1 MTLSFAQCLICA
13 LNGKCV
19 GTSNF
24 IDFKYSFTENVYKVF
39 ELIAP
44 ILSPMTINHQTIAE
58 FSKIKLMMQCL
69 FDAVNRA
76 ENPSVLV
83 WPYYFEG
90 YVFV

>member
-1 MTLSFAQCLICA
+1 M
-13 LNGKCV
+13 
-19 GTSNF
+19 SNYM
-24 IDFKYSFTENVYKVF
+24 IG
-39 ELIAP
+39 IAM
-44 ILSPMTINHQTIAE
+44 ILSPMIINHQTIAE

-90 YVFV
+90 DVFA